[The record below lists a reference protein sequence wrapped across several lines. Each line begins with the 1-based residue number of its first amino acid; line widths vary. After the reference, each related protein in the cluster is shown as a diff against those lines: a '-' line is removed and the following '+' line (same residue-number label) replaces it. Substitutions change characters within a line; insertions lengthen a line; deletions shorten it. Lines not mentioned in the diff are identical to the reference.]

1 MAAYGLEFPEFM
13 SIDEY
18 GCWRLHKNM
27 RSVSSTKT
35 SRHCGKL
42 VKLFK
47 IEDQKIVEVDL

>member
-1 MAAYGLEFPEFM
+1 MAAHGLEFPEFM

-18 GCWRLHKNM
+18 GCWRLHASK
-27 RSVSSTKT
+27 RSVTATKA

-47 IEDQKIVEVDL
+47 IEDQKIVETEL